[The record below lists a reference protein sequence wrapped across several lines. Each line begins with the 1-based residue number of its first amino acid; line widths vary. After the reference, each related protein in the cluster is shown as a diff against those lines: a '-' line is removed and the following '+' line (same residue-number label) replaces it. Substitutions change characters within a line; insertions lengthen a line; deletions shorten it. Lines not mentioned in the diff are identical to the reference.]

1 MLYHTSYNRRL
12 EEYYIKTGTVTSTV
26 SSLRTQ
32 WAVNKT
38 EEIFPRGIIQLSE
51 LVSYSE
57 EHQTW

>member
-1 MLYHTSYNRRL
+1 MLYHTSYSKML
-12 EEYYIKTGTVTSTV
+12 EYYNKTGTVTSTV

-38 EEIFPRGIIQLSE
+38 EEIFSRGIIQLSE
-51 LVSYSE
+51 LVSYTE